1 MLHSLFHS
9 LKKILLVFLL
19 AILTFNIALFYF
31 LNWKIYFLA
40 LIIWNIVFIWI
51 SIPVLTWLA
60 KTIFVDKWLEIAE
73 NLKENI
79 ENKTKENIIKTIKK

>member
-9 LKKILLVFLL
+9 LKKILLFFLL
-19 AILTFNIALFYF
+19 AILIFNISFFYF

-40 LIIWNIVFIWI
+40 LIIWNVVFIWI
-51 SIPVLTWLA
+51 CVPVLTWLA
-60 KTIFVDKWLEIAE
+60 KIIFVDKWVEIAE

-79 ENKTKENIIKTIKK
+79 ENNAKENIIKTIKK